1 MPDVLWAMQTHIHGW
16 RGRCFGGGQ
25 TFFELF
31 YFVQPVILREF
42 IDFMIVVADFLQDV
56 GYVVEN
62 RAGRDVQ
69 D

>member
-1 MPDVLWAMQTHIHGW
+1 MRL
-16 RGRCFGGGQ
+16 R
-25 TFFELF
+25 FFELF